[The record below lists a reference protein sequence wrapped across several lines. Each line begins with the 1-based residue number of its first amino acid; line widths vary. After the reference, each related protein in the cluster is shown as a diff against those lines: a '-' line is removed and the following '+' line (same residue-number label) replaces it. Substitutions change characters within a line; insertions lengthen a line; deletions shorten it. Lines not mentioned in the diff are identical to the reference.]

1 MQNLSIEYSIQDFL
15 LRVKTPKVAWI
26 SETGIIEWSTKDFP
40 ESFPVG
46 KMLDWVI
53 YQNILDHLDHIILEL
68 GPKLERLKY
77 FRAPFKK
84 LDPSLPKEQMCE
96 LRALIEYRLPDEFND
111 FSIELQGSNLGLDLT
126 ELSKFYLYFAHHLP
140 QMNFTYSLDQS
151 LTVLLSKD
159 QTTVREWN
167 LPFTINTQAIKWLS
181 AANDLKKEWIIKLKE
196 CFQCEDNDQWSYFQ
210 TGFDLFIISNKHWTI
225 WIHGE
230 LTTWELCLICLN
242 LLSEIYPTSNDF
254 NEIKSLITSRCCPW
268 PQCKVEV
275 NLS

>member
-1 MQNLSIEYSIQDFL
+1 MQNLSIEYSIQDFS

-46 KMLDWVI
+46 KMLDWVL
-53 YQNILDHLDHIILEL
+53 YQNISDHLDHIILEL

-77 FRAPFKK
+77 FKTPFKK
-84 LDPSLPKEQMCE
+84 LKPSLPAEQIGE

-111 FSIELQGSNLGLDLT
+111 FSIELQDLNLGLHLT

-140 QMNFTYSLDQS
+140 QMNFTDSS
-151 LTVLLSKD
+151 EESVTVLLSKD
-159 QTTVREWN
+159 QTLIREWN
-167 LPFTINTQAIKWLS
+167 LPFTLDIQAIKWLS
-181 AANDLKKEWIIKLKE
+181 SDNDLQKEWIIKLKE
-196 CFQCEDNDQWSYFQ
+196 CFQCEDDKQWSFFQ

-225 WIHGE
+225 WIQGE
-230 LTTWELCLICLN
+230 LTTWELCLICLH
-242 LLSEIYPTSNDF
+242 LLCEIYPPSSNFDQ
-254 NEIKSLITSRCCPW
+254 IKSLIISRCCPW
-268 PQCKVEV
+268 PQSKVQV